1 MGHYSQWGM
10 GSMLGAG
17 PNLQKRTI
25 QFMMT
30 RKSDRSEDEL
40 AGPGRLRF
48 SLRQLEVFVATARAG
63 STRAAAERVARSQS
77 AASATLT
84 ALEAA
89 LGAPL
94 FDRVRQRLV
103 LNENGRALL
112 AKAAALLDRA
122 AELQQLFGGP
132 HATTLR
138 VAASLTIGEVLL
150 PELVARWKASHP
162 ASPVQI
168 TIGNTSEVIAAVAG
182 FDVDLGFIEGP
193 QTHPELLLRPWLTDE
208 MVVVAAATHPL
219 ARQRRVD
226 AAVLRTAPWAVRE
239 AGSGTRETVD
249 RWLLEHLGPVE
260 VGFEFGSTEAIKR
273 LVATG
278 AALGCLSR
286 LAVVDALDAGTLV
299 ELRTGLPPAKRRLAI
314 VTHRDKHLGRGTEDF
329 LRHCTAAQ
337 RAKPAR

>member
-1 MGHYSQWGM
+1 VTYKHDH
-10 GSMLGAG
+10 LDIDPA
-17 PNLQKRTI
+17 L
-25 QFMMT
+25 
-30 RKSDRSEDEL
+30 
-40 AGPGRLRF
+40 PGRLRI

-77 AASATLT
+77 AASA
-84 ALEAA
+84 ALADLESA
-89 LGAPL
+89 LGTPL

-112 AKAAALLDRA
+112 AKAASLLDRA
-122 AELQQLFGGP
+122 AEIQQLFDGA

-150 PELVARWKASHP
+150 PDLVARWKANHP

-182 FDVDLGFIEGP
+182 FEVDLGFIEGP
-193 QTHPELLLRPWLTDE
+193 QTHPELVLRPWLTDE
-208 MVVVAAATHPL
+208 MVVVAAATHAL
-219 ARQRRVD
+219 ARARRVD
-226 AAVLRTAPWAVRE
+226 PAGLRDTPWAVRE

-260 VGFEFGSTEAIKR
+260 VAFEFGSTEAIKR

-286 LAVVDALDAGTLV
+286 LAVADALAAGTLV

-314 VTHRDKHLGRGTEDF
+314 VVHRDKHLGGGTEDF

-337 RAKPAR
+337 RGKAAR

>member
-1 MGHYSQWGM
+1 V
-10 GSMLGAG
+10 
-17 PNLQKRTI
+17 
-25 QFMMT
+25 T
-30 RKSDRSEDEL
+30 RKSDHSDFEL
-40 AGPGRLRF
+40 AGPGRLRI

-63 STRAAAERVARSQS
+63 STRAAADRVARSQS
-77 AASATLT
+77 AASA
-84 ALEAA
+84 ALADLETA

-94 FDRVRQRLV
+94 FDRVRRRLV

-112 AKAAALLDRA
+112 AKAGALLDRA
-122 AELQQLFGGP
+122 AEVQQLFGGA

-150 PELVARWKASHP
+150 PELVARWKANHP

-182 FDVDLGFIEGP
+182 FAVDLGFIEGP
-193 QTHPELLLRPWLTDE
+193 QTHPELVLRPWLADE

-219 ARQRRVD
+219 ARLRRVD
-226 AAVLRTAPWAVRE
+226 ADALRGTPWAVRE
-239 AGSGTRETVD
+239 TGSGTRETVD
-249 RWLLEHLGPVE
+249 RWLVEHLGPVE

-286 LAVVDALDAGTLV
+286 LAVADALAAGALV

-314 VTHRDKHLGRGTEDF
+314 VVHRDKHLGRGTEDF
-329 LRHCTAAQ
+329 LRHCLAAQ